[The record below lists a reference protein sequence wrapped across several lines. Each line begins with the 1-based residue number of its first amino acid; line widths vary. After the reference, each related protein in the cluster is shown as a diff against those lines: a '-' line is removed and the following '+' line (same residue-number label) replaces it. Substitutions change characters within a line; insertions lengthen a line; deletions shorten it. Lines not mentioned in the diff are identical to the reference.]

1 MSLGLPR
8 CESAPEELVAP
19 AGWHTL
25 DFISDLHLQ
34 APERATFAVWRDY
47 MQRTQASA
55 LFILGDLFEVWVG
68 DDAIEATESEAAAEV
83 SGADDAAG
91 GASFEAECCAILRAT
106 AQRLPVYFMVGNRDF
121 LAGAGF
127 ARACGLTLL
136 ADPTV
141 LVFAGQRVLLSHG
154 DQLCVDD
161 VDYQRF
167 RAQAR
172 APAWQQRFLVPAFA
186 RAPGAGARHCA
197 RKAARANKRNQ
208 APGTCRRRRDAAARA
223 WLRTAKAQWL
233 LHGHTHRPGE
243 HALAPEGWRVVLSD
257 WDLSAT
263 PPRAEV
269 LRLDAQGFARHDL
282 TREASPQG

>member
-34 APERATFAVWRDY
+34 APERATFAVWRNY

-68 DDAIEATESEAAAEV
+68 DDAIEATESEAAAKA

-172 APAWQQRFLVPAFA
+172 APAWQQRFLAQPLPARRAQA
-186 RAPGAGARHCA
+186 RGMRAQSSA
-197 RKAARANKRNQ
+197 RKQ
-208 APGTCRRRRDAAARA
+208 AESSAGYADVDDAAARA
-223 WLRTAKAQWL
+223 WLRAAKAQWL
-233 LHGHTHRPGE
+233 LHGHTHRPGA
-243 HALAPEGWRVVLSD
+243 HALAPEGRRVVLSD

>member
-68 DDAIEATESEAAAEV
+68 DDAIEATGSEAASEA
-83 SGADDAAG
+83 SGADDAVG

-136 ADPTV
+136 ADP
-141 LVFAGQRVLLSHG
+141 RCWCS
-154 DQLCVDD
+154 
-161 VDYQRF
+161 
-167 RAQAR
+167 
-172 APAWQQRFLVPAFA
+172 
-186 RAPGAGARHCA
+186 PG
-197 RKAARANKRNQ
+197 
-208 APGTCRRRRDAAARA
+208 
-223 WLRTAKAQWL
+223 
-233 LHGHTHRPGE
+233 
-243 HALAPEGWRVVLSD
+243 
-257 WDLSAT
+257 SACC
-263 PPRAEV
+263 
-269 LRLDAQGFARHDL
+269 
-282 TREASPQG
+282 